1 MSNPAV
7 IVLDNASSIKKFKRF
22 VIEDNIG
29 ESIHIHIDNIR
40 IDFTIEEFLNF
51 AVTIRKSVEE
61 MDLLKGHSI
70 SNFDESFLKNCSPL
84 IPNLLK
90 INKEKIKLKDL
101 TCIKHSTFYGEIYD
115 SKSKLNETKAYEFLN
130 NNNADFLEYPQFNYF
145 GIDNKLRLN
154 NLLDSVKKNGY
165 PHNDNFIILFNG
177 QNIIRDGQH
186 RAIIL
191 AHLFGLNH
199 EVEVLRF
206 YFKGS
211 NHLIKFYK
219 TNFIKFFMYCLSKI
233 FNLTKKII
241 KKIIKK

>member
-7 IVLDNASSIKKFKRF
+7 IVLDNLSSIKKFKRF

-40 IDFTIEEFLNF
+40 LDFTIEEYLIF
-51 AVTIRKSVEE
+51 ARTIRESIEE
-61 MDLLKGHSI
+61 MDVLKGFSI

-84 IPNLLK
+84 LPNLLK
-90 INKEKIKLKDL
+90 IKKEKIKLKNL
-101 TCIKHSTFYGEIYD
+101 ICIKHNTFYGETYD
-115 SKSKLNETKAYEFLN
+115 SKSKLNRTKAYEYLN
-130 NNNADFLEYPQFNYF
+130 NKTGNFLQYPQFNYF
-145 GIDNKLRLN
+145 GVDNKSRLN
-154 NLLDSVKKNGY
+154 NLLDSVKDNGY
-165 PHNDNFIILFNG
+165 PHNDNFIVLFNG

-186 RAIIL
+186 RAIVL

-211 NHLIKFYK
+211 DHLIKFFK
-219 TNFIKFFMYCLSKI
+219 TNFIKLFKFCLSKS
-233 FNLTKKII
+233 FNLTKRAIRKII
-241 KKIIKK
+241 RK